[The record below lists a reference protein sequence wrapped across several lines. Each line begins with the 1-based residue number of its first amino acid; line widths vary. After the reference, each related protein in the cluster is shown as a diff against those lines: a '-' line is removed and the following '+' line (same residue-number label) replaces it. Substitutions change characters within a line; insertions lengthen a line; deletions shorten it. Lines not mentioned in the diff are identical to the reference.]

1 MARRT
6 VDNRLDALDVGL
18 PRAVGSSVRVGN
30 LNPKRD
36 ALAADTALCH
46 WLHLLATLK
55 LLAKHAD
62 AILADFGEKSKGLS
76 KVFFVSRLRKW
87 KIQAIIEAKGNRRWL
102 PAPLTLTR

>member
-1 MARRT
+1 M
-6 VDNRLDALDVGL
+6 
-18 PRAVGSSVRVGN
+18 RVGN

-62 AILADFGEKSKGLS
+62 AILADFGEKSFFRLPVAQMENTSYNRS
-76 KVFFVSRLRKW
+76 KR
-87 KIQAIIEAKGNRRWL
+87 E
-102 PAPLTLTR
+102 PPLASGALNLDEVKT